1 MNYKEVQK
9 MEVRRAEV
17 KDYPYIYKFLSN
29 NYECENYFNWDI
41 GRL

>member
-17 KDYPYIYKFLSN
+17 KDYPYIYINFCQIIMSVKTILTG
-29 NYECENYFNWDI
+29 I
-41 GRL
+41 